1 MQKKKSTARGLKV
14 GDLVYHLLYGKKW
27 VGILLEIIDVY
38 ENDARSK
45 NHREL
50 GLVKMQPG
58 TQYETFFEK
67 MVSRQSR
74 ISDSLGFVSTN
85 WLFKLEE
92 ADKERD

>member
-1 MQKKKSTARGLKV
+1 MQKKASTTRGLKV

-27 VGILLEIIDVY
+27 VGILLEIIDVI
-38 ENDARSK
+38 EDDAKSAK
-45 NHREL
+45 HREL

-67 MVSRQSR
+67 MVSKQSR
-74 ISDSLGFVSTN
+74 ISTSLGFVSAN

-92 ADKERD
+92 TDKEKD